1 MPTNG
6 LIDICLQKQ
15 NNKKFKMN
23 NKSISRDKILILFS
37 KNIAIV
43 ILLGI
48 AISAN
53 SQPTKIRK
61 QKNHTFQIPKEYLRE
76 ADTIPAF
83 WISSYD
89 DVNQFLKKTVAKGKL
104 EVIGKSAGGRP
115 IYAVFYGQPR
125 QGKGTS
131 TFSGALGF
139 GNVGVYRGTDH
150 KKTVYMG
157 LTGMHGGEFE
167 GIVGNINLI
176 SVIETGKDLRGKEWP
191 LITAAIAKIDRLI
204 LIPIMNPDGRERI
217 PLRMEPYRDANGNV
231 HEYLN
236 TGGNA
241 EGEPTGWPLTKEFI
255 PLDFSKPGFPG
266 GYPNDAGVNLQHDN
280 FIGNPQPETKIL
292 FELTEREKPDLI
304 LNMHTGSTYI
314 SVLSSYMEASLKPA
328 FDTFYN
334 YVNTGLTLNGLK
346 KTNDLQKE
354 AVSKSVPGSMGC
366 YLDGLLNLHCGALS
380 VVIESPSH
388 GFNWPDEAGKINYFS
403 PDRLIDGQLICHQ
416 EAMRFL
422 VESGGRA
429 AWTPEK
435 KRK

>member
-1 MPTNG
+1 
-6 LIDICLQKQ
+6 
-15 NNKKFKMN
+15 MN
-23 NKSISRDKILILFS
+23 LLTKSILMVLFF
-37 KNIAIV
+37 
-43 ILLGI
+43 GI
-48 AISAN
+48 TISVK

-61 QKNHTFQIPKEYLRE
+61 QKNHTFQIPKDYLRE
-76 ADTIPAF
+76 PDIIPEY
-83 WISSYD
+83 WISSYE
-89 DVNQFLKKTVAKGKL
+89 DVNAFLKHNVHKGKI

-115 IYAVFYGQPR
+115 IYAVFYGQAR

-139 GNVGVYRGTDH
+139 GNVGVYRGPDH

-167 GIVGNINLI
+167 GIVGNVNLI
-176 SVIETGKDLRGKEWP
+176 SVIETGKDLQGKEWP
-191 LITAAIAKIDRLI
+191 EITAAVSKLDRLI

-217 PLRMEPYRDANGNV
+217 PLRMEPYREANGNI

-241 EGEPTGWPLTKEFI
+241 EGKPTGWPMIKEHI

-280 FIGNPQPETKIL
+280 FMGNPQPETRIL
-292 FELTEREKPDLI
+292 FNLTEREKPDLI
-304 LNMHTGSTYI
+304 LNMHTGATYI
-314 SVLSSYMEASLKPA
+314 SVLSSYMEAALKPA
-328 FDTFYN
+328 FDTLYR
-334 YVNTGLTLNGLK
+334 YINTELTLKGLK
-346 KTNDLQKE
+346 KTRDIQKE
-354 AVSKSVPGSMGC
+354 ANSKSVPGSMGC
-366 YLDGLLNLHCGALS
+366 YLDGLLNLHCGVLS

-388 GFNWPDEAGKINYFS
+388 GFNWPDEAGKVNFFS
-403 PDRLIDGQLICHQ
+403 PDKLIEGQLICHQ

-422 VESGGRA
+422 VKSGGRA
-429 AWTPEK
+429 VWTPER